1 MRTSLP
7 VRDALYKHLSFPL
20 PHLPAC
26 FAGDAQRDWLRQ
38 GHYLGPYFKS
48 VAYHF
53 AWAGTLDSKSRLLAC
68 REIERASKEIEKEP
82 ERRQV
87 KEAHASVNT
96 RRRVKC
102 RFAYIR

>member
-20 PHLPAC
+20 AHLPAC

-38 GHYLGPYFKS
+38 GYYLGPYFKS

-53 AWAGTLDSKSRLLAC
+53 A
-68 REIERASKEIEKEP
+68 
-82 ERRQV
+82 
-87 KEAHASVNT
+87 
-96 RRRVKC
+96 
-102 RFAYIR
+102 